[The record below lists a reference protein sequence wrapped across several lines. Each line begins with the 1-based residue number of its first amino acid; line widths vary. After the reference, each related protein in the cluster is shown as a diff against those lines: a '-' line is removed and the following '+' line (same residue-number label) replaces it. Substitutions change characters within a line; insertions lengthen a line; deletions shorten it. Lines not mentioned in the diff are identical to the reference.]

1 MTTATNDNGLQH
13 LVASPRAVAAE
24 LERLRTG
31 RSRPRYVPRREIARG
46 GMGLVL
52 HAWDEVLRRPVAMKV
67 LEAEAMDGDSDAAG
81 RFLREAQI
89 AGALQHP
96 AIVPIHDL
104 GVDAEGRLFFTM
116 PLIEGRDLGA
126 VFDLAL
132 ARREGWTLV
141 RAVQAL
147 TVVCDVIAYAHSRGV
162 IHRDLKPANV
172 LVGTYGAIHV
182 LDWGLAQIVD
192 PLPAARGEGDGGE
205 GDAAACNGG
214 SVSVASVSGTPPWM
228 APEQAESCGAQVS
241 FRTDVYALGALL
253 HRLLAGRPPYVSQH
267 AAAEPGKLLEL
278 IRRGPP
284 TPLTRLAPRAP
295 QALVACATRAMQR
308 RPEDRQAR
316 AEDLAEELQVFLE
329 GAGGQRRGFRLGLD
343 GMAGRF
349 RARVLSAVRRGRSG
363 A

>member
-1 MTTATNDNGLQH
+1 MTTIEHEPGLRH
-13 LVASPRAVAAE
+13 LVATPGALAAE

-31 RSRPRYVPRREIARG
+31 RSRRRYTPRGEIARG

-52 HAWDEVLRRPVAMKV
+52 HMWDEVLRRPVAMKV
-67 LEAEAMDGDSDAAG
+67 LEADAGEKDAG
-81 RFLREAQI
+81 AAQRFLAEAQI

-104 GVDAEGRLFFTM
+104 GVDEDGRLYFTM

-147 TVVCDVIAYAHSRGV
+147 TAVCDVIAYAHSRGV

-182 LDWGLAQIVD
+182 LDWGLAQLVD
-192 PLPAARGEGDGGE
+192 PLPAARGDGDGSGA
-205 GDAAACNGG
+205 GACDGG
-214 SVSVASVSGTPPWM
+214 SVSVGSVSGTPPWM
-228 APEQAESCGAQVS
+228 APEQAEACGTQVS

-253 HRLLAGRPPYVSQH
+253 HRLLAGRPPYVSRH
-267 AAAEPGKLLEL
+267 AAADPDKLLAL

-295 QALVACATRAMQR
+295 QALIASATRAMQR

-316 AEDLAEELQVFLE
+316 VEEFADELQTFLE
-329 GAGGQRRGFRLGLD
+329 GTGGHREGFRLALD

-349 RARVLSAVRRGRSG
+349 RARVLSVVRRGGSG